1 MEALSAFLCNSFSYI
16 LVFRD
21 PQDFS
26 VNSPEHQSF
35 SSLNPSYLLKVSE
48 FLVKISKFK
57 FLFMSEKTFLLI
69 KFFVIKYFR
78 FQFIFYEKTAT
89 SANSQR

>member
-1 MEALSAFLCNSFSYI
+1 
-16 LVFRD
+16 
-21 PQDFS
+21 
-26 VNSPEHQSF
+26 
-35 SSLNPSYLLKVSE
+35 
-48 FLVKISKFK
+48 
-57 FLFMSEKTFLLI
+57 MSEKTFLLI